1 MHLLEVWPKLRRLLL
16 PSRSQ
21 PCLGHKIIEL
31 TPCLAVAIL
40 FPNSASKQENVHF
53 PPPGAGMG
61 GIVACSAELS
71 LCRARVQLRVPGCLR
86 GQGAAGPACPAG
98 PVQAAAAFALNFPV
112 SMA

>member
-1 MHLLEVWPKLRRLLL
+1 MFIFPLLVQEWGELWPV
-16 PSRSQ
+16 P
-21 PCLGHKIIEL
+21 
-31 TPCLAVAIL
+31 
-40 FPNSASKQENVHF
+40 
-53 PPPGAGMG
+53 
-61 GIVACSAELS
+61 AELS